1 MSTEIKSP
9 TFPESVID
17 GTIANWIKQEGEIVT
32 QDEVIAE
39 IETDKVVLEVVA
51 PFDGE
56 LKKIVKN
63 AGDTVTSAEVI
74 AEFERGDASS
84 ENVDTSDED
93 TKSMQSEINQDQS
106 EALNSLHET
115 TQEIIPEETLEPE
128 LEPITE
134 TSKAKA
140 GPAAKRL
147 MSEESIDPKDVKPTG
162 KGGRITKADV
172 IYHMNRIEETSPAP
186 ADNELQSFGE
196 EERIPMSRLRTTIA
210 KRLVKVKQETAMLTT
225 FNEVDMQPIKDLRA
239 KYGEEFFAE
248 HGTKLGF
255 MGFFVSAAVQALR
268 KFPIVNASIDNEDIV
283 YHGFQDIGVA
293 VSTDRGLVVPV
304 VRDAGNLSIADIEL
318 KITEYSEKARESKL
332 SIEEMQGGTFTISNG
347 GIFGSLLSTP
357 ILNAPQTAILGMH
370 KIQDRPIA
378 LNGEVVIRPMMYL
391 AMSYDHRL
399 LDGKEAVTFLVAIKE
414 LLESPERLLLNL

>member
-17 GTIANWIKQEGEIVT
+17 GTIANWIKQEGDTVS

-84 ENVDTSDED
+84 KDVDASDET
-93 TKSMQSEINQDQS
+93 TKSTQNEVNEVQSEKPLQ
-106 EALNSLHET
+106 EAPEEN
-115 TQEIIPEETLEPE
+115 IPEETLEPE
-128 LEPITE
+128 SEPEPISE

-172 IYHMNRIEETSPAP
+172 IAHMNPDGEVTPAT
-186 ADNELQSFGE
+186 ADSELQSSGE
-196 EERIPMSRLRTTIA
+196 EERVPMSRLRSTIA

-318 KITEYSEKARESKL
+318 KITEYSEKAREGKL

-414 LLESPERLLLNL
+414 MLESPERLLLNL